1 MHRLAL
7 ALGKTVHEI
16 ETTMSARE
24 FFDWMD
30 FYSVEPFGDQRA
42 DIRSGVVAATI
53 ANVYRGKGKKPF
65 GPSDFMLFA
74 DQPAEDSGRAVAAK
88 FANEFGKAT
97 KNLPINI
104 IKAKKKAKVKK
115 AKGVK

>member
-16 ETTMSARE
+16 ESQMTMRE
-24 FFDWMD
+24 FYAWLD
-30 FYSVEPFGDQRA
+30 FYAVEPFGDTRA
-42 DIRSGVVAATI
+42 DIRAGIIAATT

-65 GPSDFMLFA
+65 SPSDFMLFK
-74 DQPAEDSGRAVAAK
+74 DEPDSEKTIVKK
-88 FANEFGKAT
+88 FAEEFGKAA

-104 IKAKKKAKVKK
+104 IRAKKKPARAKK
-115 AKGVK
+115 

>member
-16 ETTMSARE
+16 ESQMTMRE
-24 FFDWMD
+24 FYAWLD
-30 FYSVEPFGDQRA
+30 FYAVEPFGDTRA
-42 DIRSGVVAATI
+42 DIRAGIIAATT

-65 GPSDFMLFA
+65 SPSDFMLFKDESEA
-74 DQPAEDSGRAVAAK
+74 DPGRTIASK
-88 FANEFGKAT
+88 FAEEFGKAT

-104 IKAKKKAKVKK
+104 VRAKKKPARAKK
-115 AKGVK
+115 